1 MGQDLCLGLVPD
13 GTSIEQQQIRLSRV
27 VSGQEPVPGS
37 ERIQHPAGVV
47 LVHLAAKRLDV
58 DQTPH
63 NPDRLPPPKGRAP
76 LLNKAHAFELYQN
89 SVGHHVRG
97 NALGID
103 AQFRILRNFIRI

>member
-1 MGQDLCLGLVPD
+1 MGKNLFLGLVPD

-58 DQTPH
+58 DQTPIILTDYH
-63 NPDRLPPPKGRAP
+63 LP
-76 LLNKAHAFELYQN
+76 
-89 SVGHHVRG
+89 RG
-97 NALGID
+97 EPRYLIKPMLSSFTRIRWATMSGVMPWVSMRSSGFSGIS
-103 AQFRILRNFIRI
+103 